1 MEVIL
6 WEYTVWGTDSFP
18 MNFNSCNHFRNGLL
32 RVALNVLPSILLL
45 AGCYSPWISMLNIL
59 YSLCSGYY
67 IIFIWTESEC
77 TDHNVLD
84 SSNPLICES
93 IPLFRSAV
101 LGLIT
106 IGMVHNGWIWRQQ
119 MVEDEKSRKR
129 IDGALE
135 KAVNLELSGDEMD
148 DRRASCNGMEE
159 TLRIPKFQF
168 PHYSEDGEDTTW
180 DNGGGLGSG
189 SDAMNLDSDGL

>member
-1 MEVIL
+1 
-6 WEYTVWGTDSFP
+6 
-18 MNFNSCNHFRNGLL
+18 
-32 RVALNVLPSILLL
+32 
-45 AGCYSPWISMLNIL
+45 
-59 YSLCSGYY
+59 
-67 IIFIWTESEC
+67 
-77 TDHNVLD
+77 
-84 SSNPLICES
+84 
-93 IPLFRSAV
+93 
-101 LGLIT
+101 
-106 IGMVHNGWIWRQQ
+106 
-119 MVEDEKSRKR
+119 MVEDEKSRRR